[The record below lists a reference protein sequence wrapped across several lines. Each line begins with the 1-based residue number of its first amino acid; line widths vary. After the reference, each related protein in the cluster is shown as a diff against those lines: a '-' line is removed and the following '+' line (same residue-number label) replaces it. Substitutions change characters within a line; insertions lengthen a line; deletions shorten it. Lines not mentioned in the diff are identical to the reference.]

1 MSIHIQDEVL
11 EKIKPYKDM
20 INVSK
25 VCATALLKQVELYT
39 LIPKEVRNMQS
50 LVLRLRKD
58 MSAQKKESFNL
69 GMAMARLYTKK
80 ITFKELSDW
89 GSRSYTSR
97 ETHYFPEEVEDKI
110 EKYLLDE
117 DNNLTTFD
125 RAVFIQ
131 GWSTIMKKTWEAA
144 KNKI

>member
-11 EKIKPYKDM
+11 DKIKPYKDM

-25 VCATALLKQVELYT
+25 VCANALLKQVEIYT
-39 LIPKEVRNMQS
+39 SIPKEVRNMQT

-58 MSAQKKESFNL
+58 MSAQKKECFNL
-69 GMAMARLYTKK
+69 GMAMARLYLKK
-80 ITFKELSDW
+80 ISFKELNDW
-89 GSRSYTSR
+89 GTRSYSDNGSY
-97 ETHYFPEEVEDKI
+97 YFPEEVEDKI

-117 DNNLTTFD
+117 DSNINVFD
-125 RAVFIQ
+125 RSAFIQ
-131 GWSTIMKKTWEAA
+131 GWSTIMTKTWEST